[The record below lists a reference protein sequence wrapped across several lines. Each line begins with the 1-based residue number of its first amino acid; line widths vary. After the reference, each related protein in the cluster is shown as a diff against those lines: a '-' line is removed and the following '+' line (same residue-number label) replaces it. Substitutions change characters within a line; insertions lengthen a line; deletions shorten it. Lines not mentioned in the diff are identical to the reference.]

1 MKNSE
6 TKYSPTIYF
15 NSKTKILINDLDI
28 DVSLE
33 TSHQTILSKF
43 QKWLALGHG
52 WMIKPVN
59 DDYID
64 ISIYNP
70 LAVNSYL
77 TLPGE
82 WKNPRK
88 DLINIK
94 TKIKNISADAI
105 PTLKSNEQIRNIN

>member
-1 MKNSE
+1 MKNGE

-59 DDYID
+59 DVIL
-64 ISIYNP
+64 ISLFTIH
-70 LAVNSYL
+70 
-77 TLPGE
+77 
-82 WKNPRK
+82 
-88 DLINIK
+88 
-94 TKIKNISADAI
+94 
-105 PTLKSNEQIRNIN
+105 

>member
-1 MKNSE
+1 MKNGE

-52 WMIKPVN
+52 
-59 DDYID
+59 
-64 ISIYNP
+64 
-70 LAVNSYL
+70 
-77 TLPGE
+77 
-82 WKNPRK
+82 
-88 DLINIK
+88 
-94 TKIKNISADAI
+94 
-105 PTLKSNEQIRNIN
+105 